1 MTSKAYHT
9 QNKAVN
15 IILYLFRDIEG
26 EKCMENFRRI
36 WVVFVF
42 IHWFLRFFW
51 WKDCMAENT
60 VLQYN
65 VVRKRNLNVNG
76 VSLV

>member
-1 MTSKAYHT
+1 
-9 QNKAVN
+9 
-15 IILYLFRDIEG
+15 
-26 EKCMENFRRI
+26 MESFGWI
-36 WVVFVF
+36 WIVFVF
-42 IHWFLRFFW
+42 IHWFLRFFRRN
-51 WKDCMAENT
+51 DCMAENT